1 MIHASFS
8 GLGSLGA
15 AAASCGKFKSGL
27 YDSNGFD
34 IYNRCGNVKG
44 RSGDVQ
50 GSPTAQPFWNVFGT
64 IRFGCVEEGGGQV
77 DSVRRLEQVMSEL
90 RDAGYEVGPFNVGE
104 RVSRQGVGGR
114 EINFPYLCASTATNE
129 IVLRVFHKTRSPEQ
143 AKSDVFNALARLG
156 FDSGNVTVNWVIETF
171 AQMVW
176 DPANRAAGEAADALV
191 DAGNATLD
199 CLGDPD
205 GKKTTA
211 IFTNV
216 AFISLGLLA
225 TYLMVSVVR
234 PLLPRSS

>member
-1 MIHASFS
+1 MIRASFS
-8 GLGSLGA
+8 GLGALGA
-15 AAASCGKFKSGL
+15 AAPACPFNSGQ
-27 YDSNGFD
+27 YDKNGFS

-90 RDAGYEVGPFNVGE
+90 RDAGYEIGPFNIGE
-104 RVSRQGVGGR
+104 RVGRNGGAGK
-114 EINFPYLCASTATNE
+114 EPNFPYFCASVATNE
-129 IVLRVFHKTRSPEQ
+129 IVIRVFHRSRPPEQ

-156 FDSGNVTVNWVIETF
+156 FDSGNVAVNWAIETF

-176 DPANRAAGEAADALV
+176 DPANRAAGAAADAAFE
-191 DAGNATLD
+191 AGNTALD

-205 GKKTTA
+205 GKKTSA
-211 IFTNV
+211 IFENV
-216 AFISLGLLA
+216 AFISLGLLS
-225 TYLMVSVVR
+225 TYLLVAVVR
-234 PLLPRSS
+234 PLIPRS